1 MSYPPVTPLR
11 PTPGLF
17 PNTPAPARTPS
28 NAGFSRPPTF
38 RIPSGPQ
45 QVIQR
50 TGSTAGLGAPA
61 QTQPQTPAPSRELT
75 PIERAADIIERQLK
89 REDGYPSL
97 ESFITRECA
106 APFS

>member
-17 PNTPAPARTPS
+17 PNTPAPVRTPS
-28 NAGFSRPPTF
+28 NAGLTRPPSF
-38 RIPSGPQ
+38 RAPSFGNSTQQRPVATTNASGAVQPQ
-45 QVIQR
+45 PQPQ
-50 TGSTAGLGAPA
+50 APA
-61 QTQPQTPAPSRELT
+61 KELT

-97 ESFITRECA
+97 ESFITREWIVTL
-106 APFS
+106 